1 MAVATCVD
9 LIASKGTKVY
19 IGNALPAT
27 YDVAGYDAL
36 TWTEVGMI
44 ESVGDF
50 GPESSV
56 GSFTPIGTGVACK
69 YMGTTDNGEVTLTI
83 AKTSTD
89 TGLQTLIAAQGAT
102 NSTAMK
108 VELSEVG
115 TTTAGHT
122 TPAKHTRY
130 MFPGLVKSAKV
141 TVGSGDDIVKI
152 NTSLVINGS
161 IIEGAKANSAA

>member
-9 LIASKGTKVY
+9 LIASKGTKIY
-19 IGNALPAT
+19 LSSALPST

-36 TWTEVGMI
+36 TWTEIGMI

-56 GSFTPIGTGVACK
+56 GTFTPIGTGVACK
-69 YMGTTDNGEVTLTI
+69 FMGTTDNGEITLTI

-89 TGLQTLIAAQGAT
+89 TGLSTLIAAQGAT
-102 NSTAMK
+102 SSIAMK

-115 TTTAGHT
+115 TTTQGHT

-130 MFPGLVKSAKV
+130 MFPGLVKGARI
-141 TVGSGDDIVKI
+141 TVGTGDDVVKV

-161 IIEGAKANSAA
+161 IIEGAKANSVA

>member
-19 IGNALPAT
+19 IGSALPST

-44 ESVGDF
+44 ESIGEF
-50 GPESSV
+50 GPESSI
-56 GSFTPIGTGVACK
+56 GSFTPIGTGIACK
-69 YMGTTDNGEVTLTI
+69 FMGTTDNGEISLTI

-102 NSTAMK
+102 SSTAMK

-115 TTTAGHT
+115 TSTVGHT
-122 TPAKHTRY
+122 TLAKHTRY
-130 MFPGLVKSAKV
+130 MFPGLVKSAS
-141 TVGSGDDIVKI
+141 TSIGTGDDVVKI
-152 NTSLVINGS
+152 NTALVINGS
-161 IIEGAKANSAA
+161 IIEGAKANSSA